1 MVSDAI
7 VFSHIKPEIQ
17 EKWERVRDRLRS
29 SYGEAVFKSWLQA
42 LKLADIKNGQVML
55 TIPTRFMREWIL
67 TNYADNILRFWC
79 FEEQGVQAVDIF
91 VRPEAPSAN
100 TAATSAH
107 QQSVVPLPSGT
118 AGFAQPPVAA
128 NEDKP
133 LTPDAIS
140 APLDPRYTF
149 DNFIVGKPNELAHA
163 AARRVAETST
173 VAPGCNPLFIYGG
186 VGLGKTHLM
195 HAIAWHIRKNDPK
208 RKVLYLSAEK
218 FMYLFVRAL
227 RTKDTVSFKEY
238 FRSVDVLMI
247 DDVQFISGKDS
258 TQEEFFHTFN
268 ALVDQNK
275 QLVISGDRSP
285 SDLEGMEERVR
296 SRLGWGL
303 VADIHATSYELR
315 LGILQ
320 AKVEK
325 MPGCNVPQKVL
336 EFLAHKITSNVR
348 ELEGAL
354 NRVVAHATL
363 VGTSITLENT
373 QDVLH
378 DLLRANDRRI
388 TIEDIQKKVA
398 AHFNIKVSDMH
409 SARRS
414 VAIARPRQIAMYLSK
429 RLTSKS
435 LPEIGRKFGGKD
447 HTTVMHAVKRIEEI
461 SRGDQE
467 FSDEVELLMR
477 MLQS

>member
-100 TAATSAH
+100 AAAASAH

-227 RTKDTVSFKEY
+227 THRRY
-238 FRSVDVLMI
+238 
-247 DDVQFISGKDS
+247 
-258 TQEEFFHTFN
+258 
-268 ALVDQNK
+268 
-275 QLVISGDRSP
+275 
-285 SDLEGMEERVR
+285 
-296 SRLGWGL
+296 
-303 VADIHATSYELR
+303 
-315 LGILQ
+315 
-320 AKVEK
+320 
-325 MPGCNVPQKVL
+325 
-336 EFLAHKITSNVR
+336 
-348 ELEGAL
+348 
-354 NRVVAHATL
+354 RVV
-363 VGTSITLENT
+363 
-373 QDVLH
+373 
-378 DLLRANDRRI
+378 
-388 TIEDIQKKVA
+388 
-398 AHFNIKVSDMH
+398 
-409 SARRS
+409 
-414 VAIARPRQIAMYLSK
+414 
-429 RLTSKS
+429 
-435 LPEIGRKFGGKD
+435 
-447 HTTVMHAVKRIEEI
+447 
-461 SRGDQE
+461 
-467 FSDEVELLMR
+467 
-477 MLQS
+477 

>member
-1 MVSDAI
+1 MVSDSV
-7 VFSHIKPEIQ
+7 VFSNIKPELQ
-17 EKWERVRDRLRS
+17 QKWENVRERLRA
-29 SYGEAVFKSWLQA
+29 SYGEAIFKSWLQA
-42 LKLADIKNGQVML
+42 LKLADVKNGQVML
-55 TIPTRFMREWIL
+55 TVPTRFMREWIL

-79 FEEQGVQAVDIF
+79 LEEGTVQAVDVF
-91 VRPEAPSAN
+91 VRPEAPQAAQSYTQQSAVV
-100 TAATSAH
+100 AMHESAH
-107 QQSVVPLPSGT
+107 GQQ
-118 AGFAQPPVAA
+118 VAA

-133 LTPDAIS
+133 LSPDAIS

-149 DNFIVGKPNELAHA
+149 ENFIVGKPNELAHA
-163 AARRVAETST
+163 AARRVAESTT
-173 VAPGCNPLFIYGG
+173 VAPGCNPLFMYGG

-195 HAIAWHIRKNDPK
+195 HAIAWHIRRHDPS

-218 FMYLFVRAL
+218 FMYLFIRAL
-227 RTKDTVSFKEY
+227 RSKDTVSFKEY

-303 VADIHATSYELR
+303 VADIHTTSYELR

-320 AKVEK
+320 SKIEK
-325 MPGCNVPQKVL
+325 MPHCQVPIKVL

-363 VGTSITLENT
+363 VGTQITLENT

-414 VAIARPRQIAMYLSK
+414 VAIARPRQIAMYLAK
-429 RLTSKS
+429 KLTSKS

-447 HTTVMHAVKRIEEI
+447 HTTVMHAVKRIDEI
-461 SRGDQE
+461 SRSDQE
-467 FSDEVELLMR
+467 FADEVELLMR